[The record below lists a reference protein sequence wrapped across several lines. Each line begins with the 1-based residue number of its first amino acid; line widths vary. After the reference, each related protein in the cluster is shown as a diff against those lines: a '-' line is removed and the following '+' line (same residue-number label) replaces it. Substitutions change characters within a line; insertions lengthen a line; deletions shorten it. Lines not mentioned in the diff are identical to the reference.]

1 MALKLKTPLITEQIN
16 RMDIDSFSA
25 ILSTLA
31 FTYII
36 GMYFDNQ
43 KVRNKI
49 VDVPTGELMPYLI
62 EPLKEGDTIYGAI
75 KRMIYRHAKAHDH
88 MPADAVDETLQPV
101 EPDPTPEPDP
111 EPDPEPSSDPEPTE
125 PFA

>member
-75 KRMIYRHAKAHDH
+75 KRM
-88 MPADAVDETLQPV
+88 
-101 EPDPTPEPDP
+101 
-111 EPDPEPSSDPEPTE
+111 
-125 PFA
+125 